1 MILEAVNYIKHL
13 NRVFAIFSRDNR
25 LNPSHISLYLALF
38 QFWNVNYYSSE
49 FFINRQEVMNLAKI
63 GSKSTYHRC
72 IRELSHWSYLVYM
85 PSHNPWKGSKIKM
98 FNFGTS
104 SEQVLAPNHTKN
116 RTSSEQALV
125 SIIKHIQ
132 TIENIKNNKK
142 TEIFENLNF
151 SENENTE
158 KLNLDVPNQDNLRTS
173 DDKNYDE
180 PL

>member
-1 MILEAVNYIKHL
+1 LILEAVNYIKHL
-13 NRVFAIFSRDNR
+13 NRVFALFSRDNR

-104 SEQVLAPNHTKN
+104 SEQVLDLNHTKN

>member
-13 NRVFAIFSRDNR
+13 NRVFALFSRDNR

-104 SEQVLAPNHTKN
+104 SEQVLDLNHTKN

>member
-1 MILEAVNYIKHL
+1 
-13 NRVFAIFSRDNR
+13 
-25 LNPSHISLYLALF
+25 
-38 QFWNVNYYSSE
+38 
-49 FFINRQEVMNLAKI
+49 
-63 GSKSTYHRC
+63 
-72 IRELSHWSYLVYM
+72 
-85 PSHNPWKGSKIKM
+85 M

-104 SEQVLAPNHTKN
+104 SEQVLDLNHTKN

>member
-1 MILEAVNYIKHL
+1 MEAVNYIKHL
-13 NRVFAIFSRDNR
+13 NRVFALFSRDNR

-104 SEQVLAPNHTKN
+104 SEQVLYPNHTKN

-151 SENENTE
+151 SKNENTE
-158 KLNLDVPNQDNLRTS
+158 KLNLDVPNRDNLKTS

>member
-1 MILEAVNYIKHL
+1 LILEAVNYIKHL
-13 NRVFAIFSRDNR
+13 NRVFALFSRDNR

-104 SEQVLAPNHTKN
+104 SEQVLDLNHTKN

-142 TEIFENLNF
+142 TELFEN
-151 SENENTE
+151 
-158 KLNLDVPNQDNLRTS
+158 
-173 DDKNYDE
+173 
-180 PL
+180 

>member
-1 MILEAVNYIKHL
+1 MEAVNYIKHL
-13 NRVFAIFSRDNR
+13 NRVFALFSRDNR

-104 SEQVLAPNHTKN
+104 SEQVLDLNHTKN

>member
-13 NRVFAIFSRDNR
+13 NRVFALFSRDNR

-72 IRELSHWSYLVYM
+72 IRELNHWSYLVYM

-104 SEQVLAPNHTKN
+104 SEQVLDLNHTKN

-158 KLNLDVPNQDNLRTS
+158 KLNLDVPNQDNLKTS

>member
-1 MILEAVNYIKHL
+1 
-13 NRVFAIFSRDNR
+13 
-25 LNPSHISLYLALF
+25 
-38 QFWNVNYYSSE
+38 
-49 FFINRQEVMNLAKI
+49 MNLAKI

-104 SEQVLAPNHTKN
+104 SEQVLDPNHTKN

-158 KLNLDVPNQDNLRTS
+158 KLNLDVPNRDNLKTS

>member
-13 NRVFAIFSRDNR
+13 NRVFALFFRDNR

-104 SEQVLAPNHTKN
+104 SEQVLYPNHTKN

-151 SENENTE
+151 SENETTE
-158 KLNLDVPNQDNLRTS
+158 KLNLDVPNRDNLRTS

>member
-13 NRVFAIFSRDNR
+13 NRVFALFSRDNR

-104 SEQVLAPNHTKN
+104 SEQVLDPNHTKN

-158 KLNLDVPNQDNLRTS
+158 KLNLDVPNRENLKTS

>member
-13 NRVFAIFSRDNR
+13 NRVFALFSRDNR

-104 SEQVLAPNHTKN
+104 SEQVLYPNHTKN

-142 TEIFENLNF
+142 TEIFENLNV
-151 SENENTE
+151 SENETTE
-158 KLNLDVPNQDNLRTS
+158 KLNLDVPNQDNLKTS